1 MANTISNLQIQT
13 FERNLRFL
21 AQQGDSLLQNW
32 CQVVNSEAVSH
43 NFDVLGQMSMT
54 QKTTRATAS
63 PVNDAPWGR
72 RQSLVTNWAGGDLV
86 EHADVATMLVD
97 PNSGITRALAMA
109 ARRKIDSLIIAA
121 ATGNSRDGAGG
132 TVAYG
137 AAPTSQVT
145 IGAYATE
152 ISFDTVTQ
160 VYEAFM
166 NKNVMP
172 DEEKVFV
179 IAPKQLRKF
188 QQLVE
193 YTSSDYANVKA
204 LAENGF
210 VRNWMGFTFIVSNLL
225 GVSTTDRDC
234 FAATRKGIGLHF
246 AKNIWARV
254 AEDPSRS
261 FATQIYT
268 EFSAGAVRVEDEQVV
283 WVKCKDTVT

>member
-1 MANTISNLQIQT
+1 MANTISAVQIQT

-21 AQQGDSLLQNW
+21 AQQGETLLQNW
-32 CQVVNSEAVSH
+32 CQVVTEKSLSH
-43 NFDVLGQMSMT
+43 NFDILGQMAMVS
-54 QKTTRATAS
+54 KTRAMAS
-63 PVNDAPWGR
+63 PVGEAPWTR
-72 RQSLVTNWAGGDLV
+72 RQSLVAAFAGGDLV
-86 EHADVATMLVD
+86 ESQDVATMLVD

-109 ARRKIDSLIIAA
+109 ARRKVDSLIIGA

-132 TVAYG
+132 VVAYG
-137 AAPTSQVT
+137 AAPASQVT

-152 ISFDTVTQ
+152 ISFDTVTA

-166 NKNVMP
+166 NKNVP
-172 DEEKVFV
+172 PEEEKVFV

-188 QQLVE
+188 QQMVE

-210 VRNWMGFTFIVSNLL
+210 VKNWMGFTFIVSNLL
-225 GVSTTDRDC
+225 GITTTDRDC
-234 FAATRKGIGLHF
+234 FAMTRKAIGLHF
-246 AKNIWARV
+246 SEQIFAKV
-254 AEDPSRS
+254 SEDPSRS

-268 EFSAGAVRVEDEQVV
+268 EFAAGAVRVEDEQLV